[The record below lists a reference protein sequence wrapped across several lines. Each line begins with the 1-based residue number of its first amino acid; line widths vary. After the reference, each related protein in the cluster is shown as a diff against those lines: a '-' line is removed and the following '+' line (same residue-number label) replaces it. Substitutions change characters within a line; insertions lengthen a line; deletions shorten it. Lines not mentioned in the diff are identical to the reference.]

1 MTRRCLLL
9 LSTAVG
15 LSGCKGST
23 PSARPLAD
31 VASVPA
37 DSLRGV
43 VQRVGAEPQTQLTA
57 RGADGAT
64 CVLRFPAVTPG
75 IEGLEVT
82 LWGARTTGVE
92 PRAGGATCVLAVTRY
107 AVRAVDGVPAVDGIL
122 LLSETSYAL
131 DLAGGARPQVWNVP
145 PTLKG
150 QVGARIFWAG
160 PLDRAPVAYGV
171 LEPARR

>member
-9 LSTAVG
+9 LSTAIG
-15 LSGCKGST
+15 LGGCKGST
-23 PSARPLAD
+23 AAARPLAD
-31 VASVPA
+31 VAAVA
-37 DSLRGV
+37 VDSLRGV
-43 VQRVGAEPQTQLTA
+43 VQRVGAEPQTQLTV

-64 CVLRFPAVTPG
+64 CVLRFQAATPG
-75 IEGLEVT
+75 IEGLDVT
-82 LWGARTTGVE
+82 LWGARTAGGQPT
-92 PRAGGATCVLAVTRY
+92 AGGATCALTVTRY

-131 DLAGGARPQVWNVP
+131 DLAGGARPQLWNVP
-145 PTLKG
+145 ATLKG